1 MSTFFSRMP
10 NNLTAIQLYTVV
22 SAVIAA
28 GGLVAAVAVQGLGRW
43 EVLVILAAVAVVAE
57 ARSMPLT
64 PKLEL
69 AVSFI
74 PIVLAGV
81 LFGPAAGGVVG
92 FICMVGDRTG
102 PLARYVTWASNRTIE
117 GMLAGLGA
125 ELVMHAIGRSTLL
138 DYLFATLAAGVL
150 YVGWDFTAFL
160 IVARL
165 RGLMTAREAVEQL
178 RAAEGLTIA
187 LYTPL
192 TALYAYAYDGAGA
205 IVLAFFAIPLL
216 AAHLSY
222 SLYSRQSQLITELT
236 TTNTRLEEVNRVLR
250 RVNLSFAAAMVR
262 ALDARDA
269 YTAGHSAAVAVY
281 SRDIAREMEMG
292 EDDIDLVHLTGLVHD
307 IGKIGVSA
315 EVLQKTSALNDEEW
329 AEMRRHSEIGATI
342 LVEVED
348 YAEVA
353 KIVRSHHERFD
364 GAGYPDGLARDE
376 IPLLARVIAVAD
388 AYNAMTSDRP
398 YRNAMPPEVAI
409 QQLLNGRGSQFQAEM
424 VDAFV
429 RVLERESEPYRTGVL
444 ADFSLE
450 AMQHST
456 LAPEPAPVLRDVAA

>member
-1 MSTFFSRMP
+1 MP
-10 NNLTAIQLYTVV
+10 NNLTATRIYTVV

-28 GGLVAAVAVQGLGRW
+28 GGLAASLAFYGVGRW
-43 EVLVILAAVAVVAE
+43 EVLAVLAVVAVIAE

-81 LFGPAAGGVVG
+81 LFGPGAGGLAG
-92 FICMVGDRTG
+92 FICMLGDRSG

-117 GMLAGLGA
+117 GMVAGVGA
-125 ELVMHAIGRSTLL
+125 ELVLQAIGRSTLL
-138 DYLFATLAAGVL
+138 DYLFATLAAGIL
-150 YVGWDFTAFL
+150 YVSWDMTALL
-160 IVARL
+160 IVAKL
-165 RGLMTAREAVEQL
+165 RGFMTTREVIEQL

-236 TTNTRLEEVNRVLR
+236 STNARLEEVNRVLR

-281 SRDIAREMEMG
+281 SRDIAREMEMD
-292 EDDIDLVHLTGLVHD
+292 EDAITLVHLTGLVHD

-353 KIVRSHHERFD
+353 GIVRSHHERFD

-398 YRNAMPPEVAI
+398 YRKAMQPEVAI
-409 QQLLNGRGSQFQAEM
+409 QQLVNGRGSQFEADM

-429 RVLERESEPYRTGVL
+429 QVLERESEPYRTGVL

-450 AMQHST
+450 AMQHGT
-456 LAPEPAPVLRDVAA
+456 LSPNPAPVLRSAAA

>member
-1 MSTFFSRMP
+1 MP
-10 NNLTAIQLYTVV
+10 TNLTATRIYTVA

-28 GGLVAAVAVQGLGRW
+28 SGLAAALALDGLGRW
-43 EVLVILAAVAVVAE
+43 QVVAVLAGVALIAE

-69 AVSFI
+69 SVSFI
-74 PIVLAGV
+74 PIVLAAV

-92 FICMVGDRTG
+92 FVCMLGDRTG
-102 PLARYVTWASNRTIE
+102 PLARFVTWASNRTIE
-117 GMLAGLGA
+117 GMVAGLGA
-125 ELVMHAIGRSTLL
+125 ELMMNAVGHTTLL
-138 DYLFATLAAGVL
+138 DHLCATLVAGVL
-150 YVGWDFTAFL
+150 YVSWDLGAFL
-160 IVARL
+160 TVARL
-165 RGLMTAREAVEQL
+165 RGFMTVREAIVHI

-192 TALYAYAYDGAGA
+192 TALYAYAYGGAGA
-205 IVLAFFAIPLL
+205 VVLGFFAIPLL

-222 SLYSRQSQLITELT
+222 SLYTRQGQLITELT
-236 TTNTRLEEVNRVLR
+236 STNARLEEVNRLLR

-281 SRDIAREMEMG
+281 SRDIAREMGM
-292 EDDIDLVHLTGLVHD
+292 DDDAVDLVHLTGLVHD

-364 GAGYPDGLARDE
+364 GAGYPDGLAREE

-409 QQLLNGRGSQFQAEM
+409 EQLVNGRGSQFQGEM

-450 AMQHST
+450 AMQHGT
-456 LAPEPAPVLRDVAA
+456 LSPNAEHEPVIRPAAA